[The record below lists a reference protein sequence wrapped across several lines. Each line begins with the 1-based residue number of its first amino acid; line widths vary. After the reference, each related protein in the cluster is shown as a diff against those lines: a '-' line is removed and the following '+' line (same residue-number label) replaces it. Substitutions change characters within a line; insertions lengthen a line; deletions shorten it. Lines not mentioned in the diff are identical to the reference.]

1 MAAVST
7 LYFVEHNKK
16 QQGLKYLDSIQL
28 LNNGHIPIYGHEGLT
43 LTEQEHNFINMLK
56 SARNHTHW
64 PTFSYQPTI
73 LSSAE
78 GRGGGGG
85 VGGTGGA
92 IGTAESNS
100 RSQNRNTSEYQR
112 ADFRYFGTPD
122 DVLSAS
128 TSQQLRNDEIT
139 VVMEKPSVG
148 HEILQSYNEPQ
159 KATTASTLGRSNKT
173 AISKHKNKWPQ
184 PQIVLRVMQSATHRN
199 ALPSTRSL
207 NLNGQTTGD
216 VTAHNSS
223 QHASETSTEKIPD
236 VQQDFENNSIDTDS
250 QQQEV
255 NRLKSSLPKIR
266 ITPNKEAATHSQIQN
281 LHVDLPVVSTSSSKI
296 IDEAGLAN
304 ENSATQTNSLRHSNP
319 KSAELIIYKTVSP
332 PISTSSTTTPSG
344 SQSLTNKVNT
354 DAPHTANN
362 SLDNHAITNKS
373 RNFVD
378 RTTDNSD
385 LLQQLS
391 NDNNESIYS
400 GTDIIGNPVDFILGL
415 DDRQNLLR
423 RSTTSGITANVGPQ
437 SSNPNP
443 NPWVHSSTVY
453 VDKFGEPEQ
462 CNSKIKRDDISN
474 CQVNFANKFNI

>member
-1 MAAVST
+1 M
-7 LYFVEHNKK
+7 
-16 QQGLKYLDSIQL
+16 KYLDSIQL

-73 LSSAE
+73 LSAA
-78 GRGGGGG
+78 GGTVGGAGGGG
-85 VGGTGGA
+85 VGVGNASGNGNGGTLGMA
-92 IGTAESNS
+92 DSSNS
-100 RSQNRNTSEYQR
+100 RSQNRSASDYQR
-112 ADFRYFGTPD
+112 AEFRYFGTPD

-128 TSQQLRNDEIT
+128 TAQQMRNDEIT

-148 HEILQSYNEPQ
+148 HELLQSYNEPQ
-159 KATTASTLGRSNKT
+159 KATTVSSLGRTNKT
-173 AISKHKNKWPQ
+173 ANSKHKNKWPQ

-216 VTAHNSS
+216 VQAHNTS

-250 QQQEV
+250 QQQGV
-255 NRLKSSLPKIR
+255 NRLKSSLPKLR
-266 ITPNKEAATHSQIQN
+266 IPTANKDAASHSQIQN
-281 LHVDLPVVSTSSSKI
+281 LNADLPVVSTSSSNI
-296 IDEAGLAN
+296 IDESGLAI
-304 ENSATQTNSLRHSNP
+304 ENSATQTNSLRHPNP
-319 KSAELIIYKTVSP
+319 KSGEFIIYKTVSP
-332 PISTSSTTTPSG
+332 PISTSSTTTTPSG
-344 SQSLTNKVNT
+344 SHSLSNKVNT

-400 GTDIIGNPVDFILGL
+400 ATDIIGNPVDFILGL
-415 DDRQNLLR
+415 DDRQNLLGR
-423 RSTTSGITANVGPQ
+423 RSPSAATSTNAGHQ
-437 SSNPNP
+437 SSNS

-474 CQVNFANKFNI
+474 CQVIE